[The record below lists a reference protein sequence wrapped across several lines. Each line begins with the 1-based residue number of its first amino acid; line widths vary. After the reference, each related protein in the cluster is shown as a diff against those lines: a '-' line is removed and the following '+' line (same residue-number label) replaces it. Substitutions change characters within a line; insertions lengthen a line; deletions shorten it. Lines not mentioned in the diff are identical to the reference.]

1 MRMLIALLQLSL
13 IVAGCAT
20 PIQSELDSEVKRQCA
35 IDGGVTVYE
44 TASNHANAYRS
55 GAIRIPPKKFARPE
69 DAYYYE
75 WNTVYLKG
83 GRAES
88 GEADLVRS
96 QIRLYRASDG
106 KLLGESIGYTRRGGD
121 IPGPWHPSHF
131 TCPEDSGLTALL
143 KGVFV
148 PSSGGGGK

>member
-1 MRMLIALLQLSL
+1 MRTLLALLPLL
-13 IVAGCAT
+13 AIVGGCAT
-20 PIQSELDSEVKRQCA
+20 TSESDLDAEVRRLCA

-44 TASNHANAYRS
+44 SISNHASAYRS
-55 GAIRIPPKKFARPE
+55 GTIRIPSKELARPE

-131 TCPEDSGLTALL
+131 TCSEDSGLTALL

-148 PSSGGGGK
+148 PSSVGGGK